1 MSGDQLDHTKDQLA
15 AASSPSQPT
24 GVPNLDLMLGGGMPP
39 GALVIIM
46 GPPGSGKT
54 TLAGQ
59 MGFAAAHAGRRVVLV
74 SAISEPTGKLL
85 AHLRTFAF
93 YDDQLVGSTIQFIS
107 LEQFIPAGMQTARNE
122 LVAIAREARA
132 RLVILDGF
140 RGVRGAEADPQA
152 ARQFLYQV
160 GSMFSAF
167 GTTTII
173 TSEADP
179 RDPAFFPE
187 ATTADIIIGLHYDV
201 MGVQQR
207 RAVEAVKVRGASPLP
222 GLHSITLSHQGLMI
236 YPRLEARVA
245 TPLEAPLGPAVTSPH
260 GSEPTEPQPEAGG
273 GTEGVA
279 QTTAQTGDLS
289 FGIPALDQLV
299 GGGLTSGT
307 STLVMG
313 SLGTG
318 KTLLSLHY
326 ALAGAQ
332 NGEPALFLSFR
343 ETREELLR
351 KAGAFALGDALRAAL
366 APSGPLLVQRWAPV
380 ELHPDVVVDRLLA
393 VVDQTGARRLVVDSI
408 AELEGAIERRDT
420 TGRIN
425 DFLAALLEA
434 LRERG
439 VTALFVREHPT
450 AVGPSLDLAT
460 GPLSVL
466 AQNVLLLQQITAQG
480 RLHRVISVVKMRFSA
495 HDTQLHEFTISSP
508 AGIQLLGPF
517 RSTDRGR
524 AP

>member
-1 MSGDQLDHTKDQLA
+1 
-15 AASSPSQPT
+15 
-24 GVPNLDLMLGGGMPP
+24 
-39 GALVIIM
+39 
-46 GPPGSGKT
+46 
-54 TLAGQ
+54 
-59 MGFAAAHAGRRVVLV
+59 
-74 SAISEPTGKLL
+74 
-85 AHLRTFAF
+85 
-93 YDDQLVGSTIQFIS
+93 
-107 LEQFIPAGMQTARNE
+107 
-122 LVAIAREARA
+122 
-132 RLVILDGF
+132 
-140 RGVRGAEADPQA
+140 
-152 ARQFLYQV
+152 
-160 GSMFSAF
+160 MFSAF

-201 MGVQQR
+201 VGVQQR
-207 RAVEAVKVRGASPLP
+207 RAIEAVKVRGANPLP
-222 GLHSITLSHQGLMI
+222 GLHAITLSHAGLMI

-245 TPLEAPLGPAVTSPH
+245 TPLEGPTEST
-260 GSEPTEPQPEAGG
+260 EPAEPQPAANAAAEVEEAE
-273 GTEGVA
+273 EGPALAPVS
-279 QTTAQTGDLS
+279 TGDLS

-299 GGGLTSGT
+299 GGGLTPGT

-351 KAGAFALGDALRAAL
+351 KASAFALGDALRAAL
-366 APSGPLLVQRWAPV
+366 APGGPLVMQRWAPV

-393 VVDQTGARRLVVDSI
+393 VVDRTGARRLVVDSI
-408 AELEGAIERRDT
+408 AELEGAIQRRDT

-434 LRERG
+434 LRQRG
-439 VTALFVREHPT
+439 ITALFVREHPT
-450 AVGPSLDLAT
+450 AVGPTLDLAT

-480 RLHRVISVVKMRFSA
+480 RLHRVVSVVKMRFSA
-495 HDTQLHEFTISSP
+495 HDTQLHEFTINAP

-517 RSTDRGR
+517 RPQERGR
-524 AP
+524 APSGA